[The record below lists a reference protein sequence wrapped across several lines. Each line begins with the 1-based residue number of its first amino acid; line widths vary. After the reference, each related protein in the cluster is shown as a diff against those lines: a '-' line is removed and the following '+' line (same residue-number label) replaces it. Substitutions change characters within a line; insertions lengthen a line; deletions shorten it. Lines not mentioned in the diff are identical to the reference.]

1 MSYGRKNSRGFIS
14 LNKTHVTIVF
24 RHKNPDSILEEIL
37 YLKYFD
43 ALSNFHNKTFL
54 PIFRYGKNVTE
65 GNLKLVI

>member
-1 MSYGRKNSRGFIS
+1 M
-14 LNKTHVTIVF
+14 TIVF
-24 RHKNPDSILEEIL
+24 RHKNPDSILEEVL

-54 PIFRYGKNVTE
+54 PIFRYGRNVRE